1 MGGVDKSWYLQRLVK
16 HSGHEH
22 QHLQRERNDTMNLR
36 NVRVKRNNKKHLQ
49 KQHVADILIKT
60 VLES

>member
-1 MGGVDKSWYLQRLVK
+1 MGGVDKSWYLQRLVEY
-16 HSGHEH
+16 SGHEH

-49 KQHVADILIKT
+49 KQHVADIPIKT